1 MGTIYERF
9 GIEWNPEK
17 EAYFRQFHAANPQH
31 KYGTHT
37 YSLAEVGV
45 ERGPLDER
53 FARYTERY
61 DVPKEDDVSDASTYE
76 TLLFDVRE
84 QVATVTLDRPDVRNA
99 FGAGMGPELDDAF
112 RRCDEDDDIRAV
124 VLTGTPPAFCS
135 GADLA
140 RGGDTFG
147 KVDTTTFNAAGLRFP
162 PWDVRKPV
170 IGAINGHAI
179 GVGMT
184 LAIQCDLRFMAADAK
199 YGVVQTQRGRDG
211 RRVRALVAAA
221 HRRDGQRGRDP
232 AHRQD
237 LRRSRDATARRRQ
250 PRARRPTR
258 CSRRR
263 GSTRARSPRPPRR
276 CRWRSASG
284 CCGRASI
291 STATRSNHLE
301 TVLHHHLMGSP
312 DAKEGVM
319 AFLERRAPQWQGS
332 VADDWPD
339 EWPARGE
346 LA

>member
-1 MGTIYERF
+1 
-9 GIEWNPEK
+9 
-17 EAYFRQFHAANPQH
+17 
-31 KYGTHT
+31 
-37 YSLAEVGV
+37 
-45 ERGPLDER
+45 
-53 FARYTERY
+53 
-61 DVPKEDDVSDASTYE
+61 
-76 TLLFDVRE
+76 LLFDVRE

-140 RGGDTFG
+140 RGGETFG
-147 KVDTTTFNAAGLRFP
+147 KVDTSTFNAAGLRFP

-199 YGVVQTQRGRDG
+199 YGVVQTQRGVMGDAFVHWSLPRIVGMANAAEILLTGKMFDGHDMQRLGVANRVLPADEVLTAAWEYARDIAATTAPMSVAFSK
-211 RRVRALVAAA
+211 RVLWASFDLD
-221 HRRDGQRGRDP
+221 RDEV
-232 AHRQD
+232 
-237 LRRSRDATARRRQ
+237 
-250 PRARRPTR
+250 
-258 CSRRR
+258 
-263 GSTRARSPRPPRR
+263 
-276 CRWRSASG
+276 
-284 CCGRASI
+284 
-291 STATRSNHLE
+291 NHLE

-332 VADDWPD
+332 VANDWPETWPGD
-339 EWPARGE
+339 EGDGQ
-346 LA
+346 